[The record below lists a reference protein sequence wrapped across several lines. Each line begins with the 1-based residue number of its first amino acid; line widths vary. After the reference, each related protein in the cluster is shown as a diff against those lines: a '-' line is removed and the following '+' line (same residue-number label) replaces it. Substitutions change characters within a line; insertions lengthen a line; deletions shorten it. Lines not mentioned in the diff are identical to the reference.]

1 VNRSATARCSEWR
14 GDRGDLRPPRVCSW
28 SLVLGWGLG
37 GRDASWSVEPD
48 ERARIERRSRAV
60 REKERLEGL
69 SEHTTD
75 GLEMRF
81 GIRRQISSE
90 LQIDE
95 GDQKNTTSSLHNT
108 PLF

>member
-37 GRDASWSVEPD
+37 GRDASWSAEPD

-60 REKERLEGL
+60 REKEKARGIERAHDGWIGD
-69 SEHTTD
+69 EIRHQTTD
-75 GLEMRF
+75 FIG
-81 GIRRQISSE
+81 
-90 LQIDE
+90 
-95 GDQKNTTSSLHNT
+95 TSN
-108 PLF
+108 